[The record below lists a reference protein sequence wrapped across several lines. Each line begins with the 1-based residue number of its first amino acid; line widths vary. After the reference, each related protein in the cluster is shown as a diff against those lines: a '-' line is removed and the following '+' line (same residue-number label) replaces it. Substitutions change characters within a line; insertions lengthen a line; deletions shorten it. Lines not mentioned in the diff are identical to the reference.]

1 MALNKEFN
9 KFSWVYPKKN
19 PSNFIG
25 AVEEYPLS
33 AGGKLAV
40 VFNDKGAYVMY
51 DEDGNFT
58 TSDYAGR
65 GGILHNGDDL
75 EEYDNIKVLARVFVA
90 STGDVISGVDVYDDV
105 IAGFSFADVDAARA
119 DIIERLKVTG
129 TYGFYTIVTMG
140 NVNT

>member
-1 MALNKEFN
+1 MALNKEFD

-19 PSNFIG
+19 PSKFIG
-25 AVEEYPLS
+25 AIEEYKLS
-33 AGGKLAV
+33 DGNKLAV

-65 GGILHNGDDL
+65 GGILHNGGEL
-75 EEYDNIKVLARVFVA
+75 EDYDNIKVLARVFIA
-90 STGDVISGVDVYDDV
+90 TTGNAISGVDVYDDV
-105 IAGFSFADVDAARA
+105 IASFSFADVDAVKA

-129 TYGFYTIVTMG
+129 TYGFYNIVIMS
-140 NVNT
+140 NVNV